1 MEDVEKSDRTKISV
15 KKSGNLADNH
25 YNVVWVAVVFL
36 VIGFFIGVVVGV
48 YKSSSIPMGQFAND
62 APAQKQSPELAS
74 RIEKL
79 EGAVQKNSKDLQ
91 GWIDLGDACF
101 DANRYEEAIRAY
113 RKALDINPQNANV
126 WTDMGVMYRLSG
138 KPREAIQAFDKA
150 ADIDPKHEISRTD
163 KGIVLFYDLND
174 RAGAIQAWESVLAI
188 NPLATLSSG
197 QSVEEMVKMLKQQ
210 TSSSAE
216 TTK

>member
-1 MEDVEKSDRTKISV
+1 
-15 KKSGNLADNH
+15 
-25 YNVVWVAVVFL
+25 
-36 VIGFFIGVVVGV
+36 
-48 YKSSSIPMGQFAND
+48 
-62 APAQKQSPELAS
+62 
-74 RIEKL
+74 
-79 EGAVQKNSKDLQ
+79 
-91 GWIDLGDACF
+91 
-101 DANRYEEAIRAY
+101 
-113 RKALDINPQNANV
+113 
-126 WTDMGVMYRLSG
+126 MGVMYRLSG